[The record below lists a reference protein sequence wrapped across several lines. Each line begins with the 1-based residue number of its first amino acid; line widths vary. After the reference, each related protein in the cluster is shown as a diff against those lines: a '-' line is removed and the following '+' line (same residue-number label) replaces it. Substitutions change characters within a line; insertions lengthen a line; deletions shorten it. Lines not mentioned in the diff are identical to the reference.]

1 MDRAPVSLSR
11 LQFASTA
18 LDEAAALHS
27 SLALMFRRAGLAG
40 FPLKLL
46 YVLSNCVCR
55 GNFNTTGH
63 HY

>member
-1 MDRAPVSLSR
+1 MDRAPLPLSR

-27 SLALMFRRAGLAG
+27 SLALMFWGAGLAG
-40 FPLKLL
+40 FPKLL
-46 YVLSNCVCR
+46 DGVSNRVCR
-55 GNFNTTGH
+55 GKFNTTGH